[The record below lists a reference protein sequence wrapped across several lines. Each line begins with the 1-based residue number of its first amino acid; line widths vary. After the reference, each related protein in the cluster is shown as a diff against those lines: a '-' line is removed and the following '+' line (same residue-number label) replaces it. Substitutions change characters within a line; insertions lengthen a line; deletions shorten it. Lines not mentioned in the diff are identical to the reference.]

1 MANHPPAIKEKVI
14 TGFMYEDKH
23 IKSEGCTD
31 GDHKWDRAW
40 IDDWPKKGKY
50 LKISTYSESVEN
62 DKRETS
68 INNDWLSEYMA
79 FVVDPVIFEKNNLI
93 RLGYDDEII
102 KDLI

>member
-1 MANHPPAIKEKVI
+1 MIL
-14 TGFMYEDKH
+14 Y
-23 IKSEGCTD
+23 SSD

-40 IDDWPKKGKY
+40 IDDYLLDWQKKEKY

-62 DKRETS
+62 DKMEAS
-68 INNDWLSEYMA
+68 INDDWLSEYMA

-102 KDLI
+102 KEILNE